1 MTTMRIG
8 ILGHGAVGGALA
20 EHLLGLGHAVTVGA
34 EGDRR
39 ASAAELITRMPG
51 LAVGTPAE
59 AVADADLVVL
69 AVPFGAVEGVLTPLV
84 PRLRDR
90 ILVDATNPVGPG
102 LRHGLGDGRAGAE
115 HVAGIAAGARV
126 VKAFSV
132 YGAEN
137 LARPPHPGAPLRP
150 VMPIAGDDDAA
161 KAVVADVIAAMGW
174 RPLDTGPLSQAL
186 NLEHMTLLW
195 IRMVRMGGHPPD
207 LTWAALPA

>member
-1 MTTMRIG
+1 MTALRIA

-20 EHLLGLGHAVTVGA
+20 EHLLRLGHTVTVGTD
-34 EGDRR
+34 GDRH
-39 ASAAELITRMPG
+39 ASAAELRTRLPG
-51 LAVGTPAE
+51 LQIAAAVDA
-59 AVADADLVVL
+59 ASAADLVVL
-69 AVPFGAVEGVLTPLV
+69 AVPFGAAEGVLAPLV
-84 PRLRDR
+84 PHLRGR

-102 LRHGLGDGRAGAE
+102 LRHGLGDGRSGAE

-137 LARPPHPGAPLRP
+137 LARAPHPDAPLRP

-161 KAVVADVIAAMGW
+161 KAVVAGVITGMGW

-186 NLEHMTLLW
+186 HLEHLTLLW

>member
-1 MTTMRIG
+1 MTALRVA

-20 EHLLGLGHAVTVGA
+20 EHLLRLGHAVTVGA
-34 EGDRR
+34 DDDRR
-39 ASAAELITRMPG
+39 ASAGELRSRLPG
-51 LAVGTPAE
+51 LGIASAEEAVGG
-59 AVADADLVVL
+59 ADLVVL
-69 AVPFGAVEGVLTPLV
+69 AVPFGAVEAVLTPLV
-84 PRLRDR
+84 PHLRDR

-137 LARPPHPGAPLRP
+137 LARPAHPGAPLRP

-161 KAVVADVIAAMGW
+161 KAVVSALVTAMGW
-174 RPLDTGPLSQAL
+174 RALDTGPLAQAL

-195 IRMVRMGGHPPD
+195 VRMVRMGGHPAD